1 VKTLYTSCYG
11 RTRWFPPGAMQVQ
24 TSRSAPGWWQPRGR
38 ILIAEFV
45 PKAVIFE
52 MAKSGKGDWRAAYR
66 KQLEDLHRQGRLAGI
81 LSRIPDGAVLL
92 CHEADHRDCHRKVLA
107 DYLNE
112 LGLARVT
119 ELERP
124 GTPGTKKADPQMS
137 LF

>member
-1 VKTLYTSCYG
+1 
-11 RTRWFPPGAMQVQ
+11 
-24 TSRSAPGWWQPRGR
+24 
-38 ILIAEFV
+38 LIAEFV
-45 PKAVIFE
+45 PELAIFA

-66 KQLEDLHRQGRLAGI
+66 KQLEDLHQARTLARI
-81 LSRIPDGAVLL
+81 VARIPDGAVLL
-92 CHEADHRDCHRKVLA
+92 CHEANHCDCHRKVLA

-124 GTPGTKKADPQMS
+124 GSPGTKKADPQMS